1 MIEKPELRR
10 ANKLA
15 PLVGPLLFALVSVA
29 VAAETTVYVWT
40 GKDGVVTY
48 SQEPPAA
55 GQAFTTR
62 EITTESL
69 TPAQRAAVKSQLAR
83 SGAEQAADA
92 ARFRKQLA
100 AADQRIVDAVR
111 RLADAERALR
121 TGREPKAGE
130 RVGLAGGGSRLREDY
145 FERQKQMEL
154 AVQAARTGLEAA
166 YRARSELTP

>member
-1 MIEKPELRR
+1 MIETP
-10 ANKLA
+10 
-15 PLVGPLLFALVSVA
+15 GPRHTDSVAILIASLLFVATSFA

-55 GQAFTTR
+55 GQAITTR

-92 ARFRKQLA
+92 AHFRKQLA

-166 YRARSELTP
+166 YRGRSELTP